1 MGGKKV
7 VKPKQDAS
15 IPEKI
20 EEVRRAIEMLDP
32 LDCDS
37 DFCRSV
43 ASKVLETHR
52 ALNAKRK

>member
-1 MGGKKV
+1 MRQ
-7 VKPKQDAS
+7 KPGAS
-15 IPEKI
+15 IQEKI
-20 EEVRRAIEMLDP
+20 EEAKRAIQELDA